1 MLKILFTL
9 LLCLSASLNF
19 GQSESFESSLDS
31 IQSESEAQEF
41 IKNNK
46 ATRGQVLV
54 FNKEKHR
61 TRLAKEIFNLNVGSK
76 KFDKKN
82 PNPTYYKVIEKIST
96 PYAKAS
102 AIFFDGKRKTLAEI
116 NKSRNLI
123 IRRFRDG
130 YQFEDLARM
139 YSMDKT
145 AKQGGDLGWFTKG
158 EMPKNIENAVFS
170 GKHGINDIYMVDIPE
185 QDAYYVILITA
196 EKKLIE
202 EVKVLKVTEPAR

>member
-1 MLKILFTL
+1 MLKILFTS
-9 LLCLSASLNF
+9 LLCLTAPLIFS
-19 GQSESFESSLDS
+19 QSKSFEKSLDS

-46 ATRGQVLV
+46 SSRGQVLV

-61 TRLAKEIFNLNVGSK
+61 TRLAKDIFSLNVGSK

-102 AIFFDGKRKTLAEI
+102 AIFFDGKQKSLAEI

-123 IRRFRDG
+123 IKRFRDG

-145 AKQGGDLGWFTKG
+145 AKQGGDLGWFTIG

-170 GKHGINDIYMVDIPE
+170 GKHNINDIYMVDIPE